1 MFRNNQPDEG
11 IMRAMQ
17 RSVVRTWTG
26 RVLLLG
32 VVGGALWTACTAN
45 SSAQSTIPGLQDT
58 GDGTVGNP
66 DPVWQITLDPSGGS
80 VPRAA
85 TIISPLTGTPPFTWY
100 AGAPVG
106 SGANWIG
113 ANSTANENPGIPDG
127 TYEYELQFNLTGY
140 NPSTASFVYQSA
152 ADNEVTGATLNG
164 NSIPID
170 TRVPGGGNQ
179 YNTLSSDLTV
189 SSGFVSGINT
199 LLFDVNNTTPNPSPS
214 GLLVIVDSSTVT
226 AVPEPS
232 SIALVFVGLLSAIGM
247 IRRRKA

>member
-1 MFRNNQPDEG
+1 MKTKQ
-11 IMRAMQ
+11 MKKLTTLVAA
-17 RSVVRTWTG
+17 S
-26 RVLLLG
+26 VLLA
-32 VVGGALWTACTAN
+32 VCATN
-45 SSAQSTIPGLQDT
+45 SPAQVSIPGLEDT
-58 GDGTVGNP
+58 GNGTVGSL
-66 DPVWQITLDPSGGS
+66 DPVWQVVSDPSGGS

-85 TIISPLTGTPPFTWY
+85 TIVSPLTGTPPFTWY

-113 ANSTANENPGIPDG
+113 VNSTANENPGVPDG
-127 TYEYELQFNLTGY
+127 TYEYELKFDLTGY

-164 NSIPID
+164 DLIAID

-199 LLFDVNNTTPNPSPS
+199 LIFDVDNTTPNPSPS
-214 GLLVIVDSSTVT
+214 GFLFIVDSSTVT
-226 AVPEPS
+226 AAPEPTTLAFAGLGGLS
-232 SIALVFVGLLSAIGM
+232 LLLS
-247 IRRRKA
+247 RRQRK